1 MESKFFGKDGLIWW
15 KGVVEDRKDP
25 IMLGRVRV
33 RIFGWHTEDKAQMPT
48 DKLPWAIPSL
58 PGDNGRNVV
67 GYKEGDW
74 CWGFFLD
81 GLDAQKPIVVGFI
94 PGIDTNAS
102 NPEKGFND
110 PTPDDQLSSTPRPPE
125 MAPPTM
131 DDPADAIADLPG
143 GGGRFKNTDSVP
155 GSNLAFGEKLSTFD
169 ITKSKFDVNKD
180 GTYNEVDAQKIIELN
195 KQQNDFFSGQA
206 TVAASFPISR
216 YPLEN
221 RLKEPMTSRLA
232 RNEKIEETLVAA
244 KNGTLGVGEGAG
256 YSAQDAGAES
266 PGLPFMEPPSPYAAV
281 YPYNHVYES
290 ESGHVVEVDD
300 TPGAERMHWYHR
312 AGTFTEIHPTG
323 TEVNRV
329 VKKQYN
335 FVYED
340 YFLASGVSIN
350 MDAKD
355 AFRMKSGK
363 DMNRIV
369 GGNLNA
375 EVSDNYHLTIGSEG
389 YVYVK
394 GGVLYIKA
402 VGDISIESVEGSVE
416 LKSPKAVALSA
427 PEIHLQ
433 GHDGGETTIHLVSS
447 DIRANYLLA
456 HKAGEATPGTG
467 KEPDPPEDFE
477 SIENDA
483 DKKADASMSSK
494 EGFMLPTGQFE
505 DLWKPI
511 SDSNGNLVTLSID
524 PSPHQVYEALPT
536 GQLEAV
542 IIKYKHPDMTET
554 QWEVVRPVHVR
565 GEFIASPKSSPVQFE
580 ESPRFLQRWDRPGGQ
595 FPQQVYWVTGSSEH
609 LILDSSVRHMT
620 WAPYNNQLPLPSLT
634 PPTDTPTP
642 EAPETPAAPTL
653 PNVPDPN
660 DTIPDDGTDDGG
672 L

>member
-1 MESKFFGKDGLIWW
+1 
-15 KGVVEDRKDP
+15 
-25 IMLGRVRV
+25 
-33 RIFGWHTEDKAQMPT
+33 
-48 DKLPWAIPSL
+48 
-58 PGDNGRNVV
+58 
-67 GYKEGDW
+67 
-74 CWGFFLD
+74 
-81 GLDAQKPIVVGFI
+81 VVGFI
-94 PGIDTNAS
+94 PGIDTNPAD
-102 NPEKGFND
+102 PQKGFND
-110 PTPDDQLSSTPRPPE
+110 PTPDDQLTPGAIPRPPE
-125 MAPPTM
+125 MSPPVM
-131 DDPADAIADLPG
+131 DDPADAVADLPG
-143 GGGRFKNTDSVP
+143 GGGRFKNDSVP
-155 GSNLAFGEKLSTFD
+155 GSNLAFGEKLSEFD

-180 GTYNEVDAQKIIELN
+180 GTYDEQDAQTLIDLN
-195 KQQNDFFSGQA
+195 KQQNDFFSGYPS
-206 TVAASFPISR
+206 VAASFPISR

-232 RNEKIEETLVAA
+232 RNEKIEETIVAA
-244 KNGTLGVGEGAG
+244 KNGSLGTGEGAG
-256 YSAQDAGAES
+256 YAAQDSGAES

-312 AGTFTEIHPTG
+312 TGTFTEIHPTG

-335 FVYED
+335 FIYED
-340 YFLASGVSIN
+340 FFLASGVSIN

-355 AFRMKSGK
+355 AFRMKSGT

-375 EVSDNYHLTIGSEG
+375 EVSNNYHLTIGGDG
-389 YVYVK
+389 YVYAK
-394 GGVLYIKA
+394 GGVLYLKA
-402 VGDISIESVEGSVE
+402 VGDISIESADGAVEI
-416 LKSPKAVALSA
+416 KSPKAVSLSA
-427 PEIHLQ
+427 PDIHLQ
-433 GHDGGETTIHLVSS
+433 GPDGGGATIHLVSS
-447 DIRANYLLA
+447 DIRAEKLLA
-456 HKAGEATPGTG
+456 HEARSLGR
-467 KEPDPPEDFE
+467 KPDSPDVFE
-477 SIENDA
+477 GVENDA

-565 GEFIASPKSSPVQFE
+565 GEFIASPKSGPVQFE

-595 FPQQVYWVTGSSEH
+595 FPQQVFWVTGSAEH

-620 WAPYNNQLPLPSLT
+620 WAPYNNQLPLPPMVPAT
-634 PPTDTPTP
+634 PPAENIEPQLP
-642 EAPETPAAPTL
+642 EQPTL
-653 PNVPDPN
+653 PDVPEVGDLMPGGGN
-660 DTIPDDGTDDGG
+660 DDGG

>member
-48 DKLPWAIPSL
+48 ETLPWAIPSL

-94 PGIDTNAS
+94 PGIDTNAAD
-102 NPEKGFND
+102 PEKGFND
-110 PTPDDQLSSTPRPPE
+110 PTPDDQLLPGAIPRPPE
-125 MAPPTM
+125 MAPPTL
-131 DDPADAIADLPG
+131 DDPADAILDLPGG
-143 GGGRFKNTDSVP
+143 GGGRFKNTDSIP
-155 GSNLAFGEKLSTFD
+155 GSNLAFGEKLAEFD
-169 ITKSKFDVNKD
+169 INKSKFDVNKD
-180 GTYNEVDAQKIIELN
+180 GTYNEADAQTIIEIN
-195 KQQNDFFSGQA
+195 KKQNDFFSGST
-206 TVAASFPISR
+206 TVAASFPVSR

-232 RNEKIEETLVAA
+232 RNEKIEETIVAA

-256 YSAQDAGAES
+256 YTAQDGGAES
-266 PGLPFMEPPSPYAAV
+266 PGLPFMEPQSPYAAV

-355 AFRMKSGK
+355 AFRMKSGT
-363 DMNRIV
+363 DMNRVV
-369 GGNLNA
+369 GGNMNA
-375 EVSDNYHLTIGSEG
+375 EVSNNYHLTIGSNG
-389 YVYVK
+389 YVYAK

-402 VGDISIESVEGSVE
+402 VGDISIESADGAVEI
-416 LKSPKAVALSA
+416 KSPKAVSLSA
-427 PEIHLQ
+427 PDIHLQ
-433 GHDGGETTIHLVSS
+433 GHTGGEATIHLVSS
-447 DIRANYLLA
+447 DIKANKLYA
-456 HKAGEATPGTG
+456 HEAKTTG
-467 KEPDPPEDFE
+467 REPEAPEDFE
-477 SIENDA
+477 GIENDA
-483 DKKADASMSSK
+483 DKKADAAMSSK
-494 EGFMLPTGQFE
+494 EGFMLPTGQAQ

-511 SDSNGNLVTLSID
+511 SDSTGNLVTLSID
-524 PSPHQVYEALPT
+524 TTPHQIYEALPT

-554 QWEVVRPVHVR
+554 QWEVVRPVHIR

-580 ESPRFLQRWDRPGGQ
+580 DTPRFLQRWDRPGGQ
-595 FPQQVYWVTGSSEH
+595 FPQQVFWVTGTAEH

-620 WAPYNNQLPLPSLT
+620 WVPFNDKLPMPPLSPPAP
-634 PPTDTPTP
+634 
-642 EAPETPAAPTL
+642 EVPETPAAP
-653 PNVPDPN
+653 
-660 DTIPDDGTDDGG
+660 GTPETPPTPVTPTPAPAPGDDGG